1 MPGWLSLRAAA
12 CGALLLSAA
21 PSFAAPE
28 PQAVADQ
35 LVAAVA
41 ASGEG
46 ALTYQSVT
54 GSGDAVA
61 LSGIKLTAAD
71 GTVNTAPSLAITG
84 LADRPA
90 GGYTATRI
98 TFDHGTTVGHGDTIT
113 WQGGALDDVIIP
125 TAEEVK
131 TRQHVRLFRAISF
144 TNLNISGGDVSA
156 PVDAAT
162 FSLDVGEMAQGSPTN
177 IVLRATGVRLPAAL
191 LTNSVASALISM
203 LDYKEFVADISMD
216 GEYDSGTNTVTCR
229 ALVVDVPAVGRITV
243 SGRASGVSLRDVADR
258 AKTKEARAKTRLDTM
273 TVRIENAG
281 FVERMLDMQAQMLGG
296 TRDDVRSQLVDGALP
311 FALSFVENETFR
323 TEALVALSAFLAD
336 PRSLTITFAPA
347 EPVPLGQAI
356 RTAARRPGA
365 LPDLLAPRMQA
376 NN

>member
-1 MPGWLSLRAAA
+1 LATPSL
-12 CGALLLSAA
+12 AA
-21 PSFAAPE
+21 PA

-46 ALTYQSVT
+46 TLTFESVT

-61 LSGIKLTAAD
+61 LSGVKLTAAD
-71 GTVNTAPSLAITG
+71 GTVSTAPSLALTG
-84 LADRPA
+84 LADRQP
-90 GGYTATRI
+90 GGYTAVRM
-98 TFDHGTTVGHGDTIT
+98 TFDQGSTVGHGDTIT
-113 WQGGALDDVIIP
+113 WQSGALDDVVIP
-125 TAEEVK
+125 TVDEVK
-131 TRQHVRLFRAISF
+131 ARQHVRLFRAISF
-144 TNLNISGGDVSA
+144 ANLNISGGHVSA

-162 FSLDVGEMAQGSPTN
+162 FSLDVGDMAEGAPTHV
-177 IVLRATGVRLPAAL
+177 VLHATGVRLPAAL

-216 GEYDSGTNTVTCR
+216 GEYDSGADTVICR
-229 ALVVDVPAVGRITV
+229 ALVIDVPAVGRITV
-243 SGRASGVSLRDVADR
+243 SGKASSFSLRELADR
-258 AKTKEARAKTRLDTM
+258 AKAKEARAKARLDSM

-281 FVERMLDMQAQMLGG
+281 FVERMLDMQAAMLGG

-311 FALSFVENETFR
+311 FALSFVENENFR
-323 TEALVALSAFLAD
+323 TEALAALSAFLAD
-336 PRSLTITFAPA
+336 PRSLTITFAP
-347 EPVPLGQAI
+347 EKPVPLGQAV

-376 NN
+376 ND